1 MHLCRYNIYTM
12 KKLLILLFTLPF
24 FAFAQQKTI
33 QHTVAAKE
41 SFSSIGRLYNVNGRE
56 IANFNKI
63 DYATGLAIGQV
74 LKIPVTNNTPIVA
87 APTPVVK
94 EKVIAKENVVVVTG
108 KEPIKHIVT
117 KKQTLYAVSKMYNV
131 KIEDIKKWNNLTA
144 DALSEGAEIIV
155 GYGATKTNKTVTK
168 VEPQKVETKPVEI
181 AKAKEIS
188 TPKEPVKIKQP
199 VATPAPKV
207 VKNTEVIRE
216 EDNAKDFN
224 GGIFKTLYT
233 DLGKQETGTAGV
245 FKSTSGWEDGKYYC
259 LHNSAQQGTIVKI
272 TNKANGKFIY
282 AKVLDLMPDLKQN
295 NTLQIRISNAA
306 ADILGAGLN
315 NFECAINY

>member
-1 MHLCRYNIYTM
+1 MYTM

-41 SFSSIGRLYNVNGRE
+41 SFSSIGRLYYVNGRE

-74 LKIPVTNNTPIVA
+74 LKIPVTNNTPTVA

-155 GYGATKTNKTVTK
+155 GYGAAKTNKPIT
-168 VEPQKVETKPVEI
+168 KVETKPIEI
-181 AKAKEIS
+181 VKAKEIP
-188 TPKEPVKIKQP
+188 TEKEPVKIKQP
-199 VATPAPKV
+199 VIAPAPKV
-207 VKNTEVIRE
+207 VKNTEVVKE
-216 EDNAKDFN
+216 EDDAKDFN
-224 GGIFKTLYT
+224 GGIFKPLYT

-272 TNKANGKFIY
+272 TNKANGKFVY

-295 NTLQIRISNAA
+295 NNLQIRVSNAA

-315 NFECAINY
+315 NFDCTINY